1 MRSRH
6 TSFHALDEDNCE
18 ATCALAKSVDL
29 LEGAAA
35 TGFNAALAA
44 SKRAKPEE
52 MAMAAASGG

>member
-1 MRSRH
+1 VPRFDTDRGEKSELEM
-6 TSFHALDEDNCE
+6 
-18 ATCALAKSVDL
+18 ATKASSI
-29 LEGAAA
+29 EGAAV